1 MKILSRAVISLA
13 VICSLSAAT
22 MTIPVSAAT
31 SAPAAQSSGG
41 SSTTPQSEICKGSGG
56 EWDGKQCTNKNAS
69 TTDVAGFV
77 KSIINVLLYVLG
89 AIAVLMIVIGGIRYT
104 TSGGDQSGVKGAKDT
119 ILYAVVGLVV
129 AMMAYAIVNFV
140 VLNVK

>member
-1 MKILSRAVISLA
+1 MKRIRAI
-13 VICSLSAAT
+13 ITT
-22 MTIPVSAAT
+22 MTLVLSLVVGPALIP
-31 SAPAAQSSGG
+31 SSMVGA
-41 SSTTPQSEICKGSGG
+41 TPQEEICKGSGG
-56 EWDGKQCTNKNAS
+56 TWSRGNPTANPPVPAGCINTNGS
-69 TTDVAGFV
+69 TNDVAGFV
-77 KSIINVLLYVLG
+77 KSIINLLLYILG

-119 ILYAVVGLVV
+119 ILYAVIGLVV